1 MNENEKIEFIQKE
14 VLTTAEVGEILG
26 VTRQRLS
33 ALVNSGKLKPVKR
46 VGTVALFLLQN
57 VQALKKELEEGRKK
71 YRPYDQT

>member
-1 MNENEKIEFIQKE
+1 MNESEKIKFIQKE

-33 ALVNSGKLKPVKR
+33 ALVSSGKLKPVKK

-71 YRPYDQT
+71 YRPYD